1 MRLRKLSRSG
11 YRTPVPKP
19 VCAFGSPTPISSD
32 VITWCRAQPLR
43 VSPVANFVLD
53 VGEAG
58 KEPDIPS
65 PLMYTWH
72 GKHYLGAA
80 HGLAGIMTVL
90 LQVYGLVPSLQPRIF
105 ALVKP
110 CVDYLLSLKM
120 PSGNFPSSLE
130 SAGTDKLV
138 HWCHGAAGVVHMFA
152 HAYRVFGDRKYL
164 DAAVDCREVVWDQG
178 LLRKGY
184 GLCHGVVGNAH
195 TFLQLDHQP
204 EYFNRTVKFAE
215 WCLSSSER
223 KCRIPDHPYLLF
235 EGLAGTA
242 LFYTDMVHHPSNAFY
257 PAFELPPVLGDRKY
271 LDAAVDCEEVVWDQG
286 LLRKGYGLCHGVAGN
301 AHTFLQLFRL
311 TTRPE
316 YFNRAVKVCKCV
328 WQMCEGVEIGGM
340 QQQESSCS
348 TQFAEWCL
356 SSSEWK
362 CRVPDHP
369 YSLFEGLARTAF
381 YTGMVHN
388 PLDAFYLAFELPPVT
403 S

>member
-1 MRLRKLSRSG
+1 M
-11 YRTPVPKP
+11 
-19 VCAFGSPTPISSD
+19 
-32 VITWCRAQPLR
+32 Q
-43 VSPVANFVLD
+43 VANFVLD

-90 LQVYGLVPSLQPRIF
+90 LQVYGLVPSLQPRIS
-105 ALVKP
+105 AL

-120 PSGNFPSSLE
+120 SLGNFPGSLE

-164 DAAVDCREVVWDQG
+164 DAAMDCEEVVWDRG
-178 LLRKGY
+178 ILRKGY
-184 GLCHGVVGNAH
+184 GLCHGVAGNAL
-195 TFLQLDHQP
+195 TFLQLFRLTTRP
-204 EYFNRTVKFAE
+204 EYFNRAVKFAE

-223 KCRIPDHPYLLF
+223 KCRIPDHSYSLF
-235 EGLAGTA
+235 EV
-242 LFYTDMVHHPSNAFY
+242 F
-257 PAFELPPVLGDRKY
+257 GDRKY
-271 LDAAVDCEEVVWDQG
+271 LDAAVDCGEVVWDQG

-356 SSSEWK
+356 SSSERK
-362 CRVPDHP
+362 CRVPDHS